1 MVLDNA
7 VEQPDPAPQMR
18 VSAFRVFVHDLT
30 VASSFYGG
38 ALGLPLQSITDE
50 WAVYDLNGVQL
61 IVEAAGDDAES
72 QSLVGRFLGVS
83 LTSDD
88 ILSTFDVLSEQG
100 VEFLSPPAKQEWG
113 GYLAHFY
120 DPDRNVMSLVG

>member
-1 MVLDNA
+1 MGLDNA
-7 VEQPDPAPQMR
+7 VEETNPAPQMR
-18 VSAFRVFVHDLT
+18 VSAFRVFVTDLT
-30 VASSFYGG
+30 VASSFYSDVL
-38 ALGLPLQSITDE
+38 ALPLQTLTDE
-50 WAVYDLNGVQL
+50 WAVYNLNGIQL

-72 QSLVGRFLGVS
+72 QALVGRFLGVS

-120 DPDRNVMSLVG
+120 DPDRNVISLVG